1 VGLDSFLR
9 PMIFGHRG
17 ACKYAPENTLA
28 SFELA
33 VEQGA
38 DAIELDAKLSVDHQ
52 VVVIHDQ
59 TVDRTTNGKGKV
71 NQLTLREIKEL
82 DAGSFFD
89 GKFHGERIP
98 TLDEVFESVGKRTF
112 INVELT
118 NYASRRDDL
127 VPQVAQIV
135 KRHGV
140 QKSILFSSFAPI
152 NLRRMKDLLPEVP
165 VGLLA
170 LDGPLGVLNRSAFFL
185 SLSPAIIHPY
195 LKDVNAALMQREQ
208 HRGRRVHVWTVN
220 EEKDLKRLSDLG
232 VDGVFTDDPITAL
245 RVLRGK

>member
-1 VGLDSFLR
+1 MLESFPR

-28 SFELA
+28 SFTLA

-38 DAIELDAKLSVDHQ
+38 DAIELDAKLSIDNQ
-52 VVVIHDQ
+52 VMVIHDQ
-59 TVDRTTNGKGKV
+59 TVDRTTDGKGRV
-71 NQLTLREIKEL
+71 NQLTLRELKEL

-89 GKFHGERIP
+89 EKFRGEKIP
-98 TLDEVFESVGKRTF
+98 TLDEVFETVGKRFF

-118 NYASRRDDL
+118 NYASRRDQL
-127 VPQVAQIV
+127 VLQVAEIV
-135 KRHGV
+135 KRHNL
-140 QKSILFSSFAPI
+140 QNSILFSSFAPI
-152 NLRRMKDLLPEVP
+152 NLRRMKELLPEVP

-170 LDGPLGVLNRSAFFL
+170 LDGPLGALNRSAFYL

-195 LKDVNAALMQREQ
+195 LKDVNAGFMARERS
-208 HRGRRVHVWTVN
+208 RGRRVHVWTVN
-220 EEKDLKRLSDLG
+220 AEVDMKRLMDLG